1 MIKIHPERRNI
12 TPERA
17 VRILKKH
24 GEKISLKEARLML
37 DLMYN
42 FAILAA
48 NQVLSD
54 ERMPEL
60 WRDVRQNEL
69 EEQYQEKKR
78 RMGKGRT

>member
-12 TPERA
+12 TPKRA
-17 VRILKKH
+17 VRILKKY
-24 GEKISLKEARLML
+24 GEKISLKEAMLML

-42 FAILAA
+42 LAILAA

-54 ERMPEL
+54 DRMTDL
-60 WRDVRQNEL
+60 WTDVKQNAL

-78 RMGKGRT
+78 RMGKDRI